1 MKTFANR
8 TLACTVILAGALS
21 AQLLFAASNES
32 SRSNSP
38 SAGVPLAPIGIDQ
51 QALERIQQ
59 AIPQVAPAVP
69 KKPRKLLIF
78 DLNVGYGG
86 HPSAAY
92 ANHAFRLM
100 GERTGA
106 FQTVISRDPAVF
118 APDSLRQFDAVFFNN
133 TVGNLFTD
141 PELRES
147 LVRFVYRGG
156 GMLGVHG
163 TSVAFTQWP
172 GAIEDWP
179 EFGLMIGA
187 RGANHRESTEHVY
200 VKLDDPDNPLNSV
213 FEGRGFEY
221 RDEFFRV
228 HDPYSR
234 RRVRVLFSID
244 TERTDLRQGRGF
256 GNLERADNDYALAW
270 VRNYGRG
277 RTFYCTVAHN
287 PYVFWDPMMLRFY
300 LGAIQFALG
309 DLPAPTIPSELAT
322 PAIRA
327 QEKLGWRVAAHGTQQ
342 MTVFDSIDRSAK
354 LGVAYLAV
362 SSAQALSSAAPK
374 PVDSRLETSEMR
386 QLRFKLDSTGLRI
399 LSYEIVNTPESE
411 TEWKRAFG
419 FARDLGAEFIV
430 AAPDPGLL
438 DTLQQLCREFD
449 LQLLVKPSEKTA
461 TSIYGRAQSAADATR
476 RYAPWIGFTLSP
488 QGALGSA
495 SDYGAVFPR
504 LADTTIAVRLDRTTR
519 PDQFLEEMHKAR
531 IQPALLLVPLDP
543 PENAAALV
551 ESINRVSLDVFGPRI
566 STP

>member
-1 MKTFANR
+1 MKNFANR
-8 TLACTVILAGALS
+8 TLLCTVILAGA
-21 AQLLFAASNES
+21 FAAYRVFAAANES

-38 SAGVPLAPIGIDQ
+38 STGVPPPTGIDRH
-51 QALERIQQ
+51 ALERIEQ

-92 ANHAFRLM
+92 ANHAFKLM

-277 RTFYCTVAHN
+277 RTFYCTIAHN

-309 DLPAPTIPSELAT
+309 DLPAPTIPSEIAT

-327 QEKLGWRVAAHGTQQ
+327 REKLGWRVAAHGTQQ
-342 MTVFDSIDRSAK
+342 MPVFDSIDEAAR
-354 LGVAYLAV
+354 LGLAYIAV
-362 SSAQALSSAAPK
+362 SSTQALSPAVPK
-374 PVDSRLETSEMR
+374 PLDSRLETSEMR
-386 QLRFKLDSTGLRI
+386 QLRFKLDYAGLRI
-399 LSYEIVNTPESE
+399 LSYEIVNAPKSE
-411 TEWKRAFG
+411 PEWKRAFG
-419 FARDLGAEFIV
+419 LARDLGAEFVV
-430 AAPDPGLL
+430 AAPDPSLL
-438 DTLQQLCREFD
+438 ETLQQLCREFG
-449 LQLLVKPSEKTA
+449 LFLVAKPSENRETNVYA
-461 TSIYGRAQSAADATR
+461 RAQSAADATR
-476 RYAPWIGFTLSP
+476 RYAPWIGFTLDP
-488 QGALGSA
+488 EGVVGGA
-495 SDYGAVFPR
+495 SDYSAVLGGLAGA
-504 LADTTIAVRLDRTTR
+504 TIAVKCDRTTR
-519 PDQFLEEMHKAR
+519 LGQFLEEMHKAKVR
-531 IQPALLLVPLDP
+531 PALLLVPLGQ
-543 PENAAALV
+543 PENAAPLV
-551 ESINRVSLDVFGPRI
+551 ETINRASLQI
-566 STP
+566 ISAHSSTP

>member
-8 TLACTVILAGALS
+8 TLLCTIILAGALP
-21 AQLLFAASNES
+21 ANVLFAAVNES
-32 SRSNSP
+32 TRSNSP
-38 SAGVPLAPIGIDQ
+38 GAGASPAPMGIDQ

-59 AIPQVAPAVP
+59 AIPRVAPAVP

-92 ANHAFRLM
+92 ANHAFKLM
-100 GERTGA
+100 GERTGT
-106 FQTVISRDPAVF
+106 FQVVVSRDPAVF
-118 APDSLRQFDAVFFNN
+118 APDSLQQFDAVFFNN
-133 TVGNLFTD
+133 TVGNLFTNS
-141 PELRES
+141 ELRES

-187 RGANHRESTEHVY
+187 RGANHRENTEHVY

-277 RTFYCTVAHN
+277 RTFYCTIAHN

-309 DLPAPTIPSELAT
+309 DLPAPTIPSALVT

-327 QEKLGWRVAAHGTQQ
+327 QEKLGWRVVAHGTQQ
-342 MTVFDSIDRSAK
+342 MSVFDSIDRSSK
-354 LGVAYLAV
+354 LGVAYVGV
-362 SSAQALSSAAPK
+362 SSAQVLSSAVPK
-374 PVDSRLETSEMR
+374 PVDFRLEPSEMR
-386 QLRFKLDSTGLRI
+386 QLRFKLDSAGLRI
-399 LSYEIVNTPESE
+399 LSYEIGNAPESE

-419 FARDLGAEFIV
+419 FARDLGAEFV
-430 AAPDPGLL
+430 LCAPDPRELE
-438 DTLQQLCREFD
+438 TLQQLSREFD
-449 LQLLVKPSEKTA
+449 LQLLVKSSENPA
-461 TSIYGRAQSAADATR
+461 TNLYARVQSAADATR
-476 RYAPWIGFTLSP
+476 HYAPWIGFTLDP
-488 QGALGSA
+488 EGAFGGA
-495 SDYGAVFPR
+495 SDYGAVFGG
-504 LADTTIAVRLDRTTR
+504 LGGATIGVRCNRTTR
-519 PDQFLEEMHKAR
+519 LEQFLEEMHRVK
-531 IQPALLLVPLDP
+531 IKPALLLVPLDQS
-543 PENAAALV
+543 ENAAELV
-551 ESINRVSLDVFGPRI
+551 ESINRVGMRI
-566 STP
+566 SSPNISSP